1 MLRVGID
8 ASGLAAA
15 KQLSGVKRYLFSL
28 LKALSEQAEAHTVQL
43 HLYFT
48 YPPKRDNALLAAL
61 LPSRWLRWRSAPI
74 ARGWLRV
81 GMGAAMHL
89 DRLDAFHFPAPLM
102 AGYCPVPSVVTIHD
116 LAALSLPPEQTVKE
130 RRYLADALSAAKR
143 ARHLIAVSQN
153 AADEVRQH
161 LGRTATVIPEGVDMS
176 VFQPVAADKVEALRA
191 ELGLGRYVLCV
202 GTLQQRKNQVGLLRA
217 FAQIQDRVPH
227 TLVLAGGDG
236 SGAEEVR
243 GYLAAHPQV
252 RAKRLGYVDEA
263 HLPALYSGAEAFAL
277 PSLWEGF
284 GLPLLEAMACG
295 VPVLTSNRSSLAEV
309 AGEAALL
316 IDPHDDGAIAEG
328 LLRLLTDSALRAR
341 LQAAGAARARE
352 FSWQAAAQ
360 RTLTVY
366 RQAAKSA
373 ARHFPVL

>member
-28 LKALSEQAEAHTVQL
+28 LKALAAQAEAENVQL

-48 YPPKRDNALLAAL
+48 YPPKPNNATLATL
-61 LPSRWLRWRSAPI
+61 LPSRWLRWRVAPI
-74 ARGWLRV
+74 ARGWLRL
-81 GMGAAMHL
+81 GMGAAMHI
-89 DRLDAFHFPAPLM
+89 DRLGAFHFPAPLM

-130 RRYLADALSAAKR
+130 RRYLADALAAGKR
-143 ARHLIAVSQN
+143 AHHLIAVSQN

-161 LGRTATVIPEGVDMS
+161 LGRTATVIPEGVDLS
-176 VFQPVAADKVEALRA
+176 IFHPVAAEKVEALRA
-191 ELGLGRYVLCV
+191 ELNLGRYVLCV

-217 FAQIQDRVPH
+217 FAQIQDQVPH
-227 TLVLAGGDG
+227 TLVLAGGEG
-236 SGAEEVR
+236 SGADAVR
-243 GYLAAHPQV
+243 AYLAANPQV

-263 HLPALYSGAEAFAL
+263 HLPTLYSGAEAFAL

-295 VPVLTSNRSSLAEV
+295 VPVLTSNLSSLAEV

-316 IDPHDDGAIAEG
+316 VDPHNDRAIAEG
-328 LLRLLTDSALRAR
+328 LLRLLTDSALRVR
-341 LQAAGAARARE
+341 LQAAGAARARQ

-360 RTLTVY
+360 RTLAVY
-366 RQAAKSA
+366 RQAAKPA
-373 ARHFPVL
+373 ARHVPVL